1 MGREAVA
8 EAVSLGAALASRE
21 SVVEEEEDENP
32 TADGKPVHRMA
43 RPIALTRQ
51 AKKERCAGAHADDDQ
66 EMKMSGSCLLSR
78 HIQSYLGLGTIR
90 VSKVCPISLRFSPYA
105 TTGIT
110 TIHIHMLRS
119 SCFVLGNRMRP
130 LLSSGTRALPVY
142 ITVRW
147 RD

>member
-66 EMKMSGSCLLSR
+66 EMKMSGSCLLSD
-78 HIQSYLGLGTIR
+78 IFNPTLAWVQSGFQRSVPSHFAFRLTRLQASPPY
-90 VSKVCPISLRFSPYA
+90 IS
-105 TTGIT
+105 T
-110 TIHIHMLRS
+110 
-119 SCFVLGNRMRP
+119 C
-130 LLSSGTRALPVY
+130 
-142 ITVRW
+142 
-147 RD
+147 